1 MLSPISL
8 TVAHALRL
16 VDDKSCNDKSDE
28 ECEAPFYSGSK
39 FKSWTTVWVKRQV
52 SQLYDSIFYPIIC
65 V

>member
-28 ECEAPFYSGSK
+28 ECEAPFYTGSK
-39 FKSWTTVWVKRQV
+39 FKSDYGVGQKAGIST
-52 SQLYDSIFYPIIC
+52 I
-65 V
+65 